1 MTAISSSGGLQS
13 FLPFNTANTVVRTPE
28 ATPATVASASARVAL
43 GPPASAANSTL
54 YTQTGEIDDPL
65 SALMTRNVRAGAA
78 GNAFQDLS
86 LIHI

>member
-1 MTAISSSGGLQS
+1 MPPRWDDITTMTAISSSGGLQS

-54 YTQTGEIDDPL
+54 YTQTGEI
-65 SALMTRNVRAGAA
+65 
-78 GNAFQDLS
+78 LS